1 MTKKKDPPIPAEG
14 GPVVYCG
21 PDLPGIARQY
31 TVYRNGLP
39 APLAEAVDANP
50 ALRGLIAPLDRL
62 PEARRA
68 ISEKS
73 GHIYR
78 LFRLAR
84 AKKEA

>member
-1 MTKKKDPPIPAEG
+1 MTKKKDPPEAA

-21 PDLPGIARQY
+21 PELPGVARQY
-31 TVYRNGLP
+31 TVYTNGLP
-39 APLAEAVDANP
+39 APLAEAAERDP
-50 ALRGLIAPLDRL
+50 ALRGLILPLERL

-68 ISEKS
+68 FAEQS

-78 LFRLAR
+78 LFRLAQ